1 MRRLIVFLTLLAIFA
16 GAPAASGASW
26 AKPYIRDAVKSGLMG
41 PSVSNFRPN
50 DALTRRELGLIVVG
64 ITQRQRVI
72 THPDRPVTMTEL
84 NRALVNAVGLGP
96 AAAAF
101 RAELSRSQLKPPSR
115 AGWETVAR
123 LLQLRY
129 NHPST
134 DDDLE
139 LRPAD
144 QATRAEAAYSVAQ
157 LLHLS
162 DWDLERASDLAGE
175 FHLPD
180 YSDWQRRVLTRAV
193 RFVGYPYVWGGM
205 SEHRQTLF
213 GVTSRGGFD
222 CSGFVWR
229 VYKLEAW
236 PDSAKLGTTIVGRTT
251 YAMAGEMP
259 HSARVGLAKLRA
271 ADVIFYGSK
280 GPKSK
285 PGQISHT
292 GISMGNGWFMH
303 SSGQGTTIAPLD
315 GWYETEFAWAR
326 RALRE
331 AGLA

>member
-1 MRRLIVFLTLLAIFA
+1 MRRLAVCLTLLAILA
-16 GAPAASGASW
+16 AAPTASGASW
-26 AKPYIRDAVKSGLMG
+26 AKPYIREAVHSGLMG
-41 PSVSNFRPN
+41 PSVAGFRAN

-64 ITQRQRVI
+64 ITRRERVVSN
-72 THPDRPVTMTEL
+72 PDRPVTMTEL
-84 NRALVNAVGLGP
+84 NRALVNALGLAP
-96 AAAAF
+96 AATAF
-101 RAELSRSQLKPPSR
+101 RAELSRSELKPPAR

-123 LLQLRY
+123 LLQLRF

-139 LRPAD
+139 RRPAD

-162 DWDLERASDLAGE
+162 EWDLERANDLAGE

-193 RFVGYPYVWGGM
+193 HFVGYPYVWGGM

-222 CSGFVWR
+222 CSGLVWR
-229 VYKLEAW
+229 VYKLESW
-236 PDSAKLGTTIVGRTT
+236 PDAPRLGTTIVGRTT
-251 YAMAGEMP
+251 YQMAGEMRRT
-259 HSARVGLAKLRA
+259 ARIGPVKLRA
-271 ADVIFYGSK
+271 ADIIFYGSN
-280 GPKSK
+280 GRESK
-285 PGQISHT
+285 PSQITHT
-292 GISMGNGWFMH
+292 GISMGSRWFIH
-303 SSGQGTTIAPLD
+303 SSGQGTTIVPLD
-315 GWYETEFAWAR
+315 GWYSNTFAWAR

-331 AGLA
+331 AGLG